1 MGDRDL
7 KMEDLGEFG
16 FIRSIQDAC
25 LVSSSKLIKGI
36 GDDCAVIGPYED
48 KVFLITTDLLLEDV
62 HFILNKIPPDHLGE
76 KAVSVNLSDIAAMG
90 GTPRHLF
97 VSLAIPKQMSAETMH
112 AVYNGIKTACRR
124 HDVNILGG
132 DTSASPDRLMI
143 NVTVVGESHEKE
155 VLYRSGAQPGDS
167 IYITGTIGDSA
178 AGLKLIKE
186 DASAPEPLA
195 SALIEAHNRPSPFL
209 KAGLTIARSR
219 LASAMIDLSD
229 GLVSDLW
236 HICEASN
243 VGARLIQ
250 SALPLSDE
258 LKKMAEINGLD
269 PYILAL
275 SGGEDYRLLI
285 TVPKENIDRFQ
296 KMIEE
301 SDKCPIFHVGEI
313 TGDNGIGIIL
323 PNGMKDRLDITGF
336 DHFIPSHFFLKK

>member
-1 MGDRDL
+1 MEDNDL

-25 LVSSSKLIKGI
+25 HFPSSKLIKGI
-36 GDDCAVIGPYED
+36 GDDCAVIGPYGD
-48 KVFLITTDLLLEDV
+48 RVFLITTDLLLEDV
-62 HFILNKIPPDHLGE
+62 HFILNKIPPEHLGE
-76 KAVSVNLSDIAAMG
+76 KAVNVNLSDIAAMG

-97 VSLAIPKQMSAETMH
+97 VSLAIPKQMSAKTML
-112 AVYNGIKTACRR
+112 AIYDGIKTACRR
-124 HDVNILGG
+124 HNVNILGG

-178 AGLKLIKE
+178 AGLKLIME
-186 DASAPEPLA
+186 EASAPEPLA
-195 SALIEAHNRPSPFL
+195 AALIEAHNRPSPFL
-209 KAGLTIARSR
+209 KTGRTVARSR

-229 GLVSDLW
+229 GLASDLW
-236 HICEASN
+236 HICESSH

-258 LKKMAEINGLD
+258 LRKMAEINTLD

-285 TVPKENIDRFQ
+285 TVPKENTDPFQ
-296 KMIEE
+296 RMIVK
-301 SDKCPIFHVGEI
+301 SDKCPISCVGEI
-313 TGDNGIGIIL
+313 TGDNGIEIIL
-323 PNGMKDRLDITGF
+323 PNGTKTLLDVTGF
-336 DHFIPSHFFLKK
+336 DHFLPSDFV